1 MISLY
6 RMVRIALSALRRHKM
21 RTGLTCLGIVI
32 GVAAVIAMTEIVQG
46 SAIKLREIIA
56 SVGASVVQIDPSDAV
71 KAGASSGS
79 GGGMTLT
86 PADCDAILRECS
98 SVILAAPSFD
108 VKAQVS
114 YGNRNWAPQDV
125 RGTTPEYL
133 VIRNWAQMA
142 EGSMFTDH
150 DVSGAAAV
158 CVLGQT
164 VAWEL
169 FQGES
174 PIGKT
179 VRVKS
184 LQMKVIGLLSPK
196 GTNMMGRDQDD
207 YLIAPWTTVRFRLT
221 GSRQATAAAAQQA
234 AGGVNTLSC
243 AYPTQAVQ
251 LYPQQSAVQAIDMPM
266 LKRFSD
272 LDDIFV
278 SAASPEEV
286 PLAIRQITAVLRQRH
301 RLEDDQPD
309 DFRIRD
315 LTEISQTMASA
326 SETMGNLLLGVATI
340 SLLVGGVGVSN
351 IMLASVKERT
361 REIGLRLAVGAR
373 ARDILRQFLTEAVI
387 LCLVGGLAGILLG
400 HGVSVAIAKVLDWQ
414 TLISLPAIAVSFGVS
429 ASVGIIF
436 GFYPAWKA
444 SRLDPIEALRYE

>member
-6 RMVRIALSALRRHKM
+6 RMVRIALDALRRHKM

-86 PADCDAILRECS
+86 PADCDAMLRECS

-108 VKAQVS
+108 VKAQVT

-150 DVSGAAAV
+150 DVNSAAAV

-243 AYPTQAVQ
+243 VYPTQAVQ
-251 LYPQQSAVQAIDMPM
+251 LYPQQSAVQAMDMPM

-286 PLAIRQITAVLRQRH
+286 PSAIRQITAVLRQRH
-301 RLEDDQPD
+301 RLADDQPD

-326 SETMGNLLLGVATI
+326 TKLIGNLLLGVAMI

-387 LCLVGGLAGILLG
+387 LCLVGGLGGILLG
-400 HGVSVAIAKVLDWQ
+400 HGASVVVTKVLDWQ

>member
-6 RMVRIALSALRRHKM
+6 RMVRIALDALRRHKM

-71 KAGASSGS
+71 KAGASSGA

-86 PADCDAILRECS
+86 PADCDAMLRECS

-108 VKAQVS
+108 VKAQVT

-150 DVSGAAAV
+150 DVSSAAAV

-184 LQMKVIGLLSPK
+184 LQMKVVGLLSPK

-207 YLIAPWTTVRFRLT
+207 YLIAPWTTVKFRLA
-221 GSRQATAAAAQQA
+221 GSRQATAATAQPT

-243 AYPTQAVQ
+243 VYPSQAVQ
-251 LYPQQSAVQAIDMPM
+251 LYPQQSAVQAMDMPM

-278 SAASPEEV
+278 SAASPEDV

-301 RLEDDQPD
+301 RLADDQPD

-326 SETMGNLLLGVATI
+326 TKLIGNLLLGVAMI

-400 HGVSVAIAKVLDWQ
+400 HGASVVVAKVLDWQ
-414 TLISLPAIAVSFGVS
+414 TLISLPAIAASFGVS